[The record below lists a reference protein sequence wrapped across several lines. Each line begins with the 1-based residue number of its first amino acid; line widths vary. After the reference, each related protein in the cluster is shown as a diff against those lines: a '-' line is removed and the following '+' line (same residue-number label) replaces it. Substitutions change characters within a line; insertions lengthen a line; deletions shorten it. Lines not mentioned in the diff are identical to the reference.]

1 MEAGLIG
8 QLGQIVVEVV
18 AEELNPIQG
27 NALTLDHLVE
37 V

>member
-8 QLGQIVVEVV
+8 QLGLIAVEVV
-18 AEELNPIQG
+18 AEELSPNQE